1 MRPLGETFWRLGV
14 AIGGLAMLAGGAA
27 CGGRLG
33 QNDSPTQGTG
43 PAPLDAGSPLLD
55 AVGPPPTPQ
64 PSPVD
69 ASATPAASTCGP
81 AATACFACTPGTACD
96 LNAAGAE
103 CGGLYFYRLEDFLAY
118 FGDLAQMSMV
128 VVPAHR
134 LDCLAQDLD
143 AGECVYDPRMRQ
155 LSPSDI
161 YYSNGQNEF
170 VAPNGL
176 HSIWMYKQDMNAWV
190 VADLEHQPVLYDMV
204 LGWVTCRFPD
214 GGP

>member
-1 MRPLGETFWRLGV
+1 MRSLDATGRRLRV
-14 AIGGLAMLAGGAA
+14 VIGGLAVLAGGAA

-43 PAPLDAGSPLLD
+43 PALLDASSALLDAG
-55 AVGPPPTPQ
+55 GPPPTTQ

-69 ASATPAASTCGP
+69 ASAPPDASTCGP
-81 AATACFACTPGTACD
+81 AATACFACTPASACD
-96 LNAAGAE
+96 LNAVGAE
-103 CGGLYFYRLEDFLAY
+103 CGGRYFDRLEDFLAY
-118 FGDLAQMSMV
+118 FGDLAQMSML
-128 VVPAHR
+128 VVPAHG

-143 AGECVYDPRMRQ
+143 AGECTYDPRTRQ

-176 HSIWMYKQDMNAWV
+176 HTIWMYRQDENAWV